1 MLSSLYE
8 LLPALNEFAYP
19 ISMLPATSDHDFI
32 KYKKL
37 PFLQEMFKPEYLRN
51 QNTHS
56 KITTIVSE
64 KIIRRPF
71 LFRDVNINFFSS
83 MEQCKNKNFK
93 IMFINGNFDFVQV
106 YTKYQRSVQSNLAPL

>member
-8 LLPALNEFAYP
+8 LLPVLNELLSLLAYP
-19 ISMLPATSDHDFI
+19 LSMLPATSDHDFI

-71 LFRDVNINFFSS
+71 LFRDVNINFFHGA
-83 MEQCKNKNFK
+83 M
-93 IMFINGNFDFVQV
+93 
-106 YTKYQRSVQSNLAPL
+106 